1 MHIQLEPTRRFALV
15 QVKRRAT
22 RHIQQAGVFQLALD
36 LVVAPAQRVFKV
48 VGNVLVEFL
57 VFLVLDLGTR
67 AGPERAGPVHALPLG
82 LGSGLLLLTRRLL
95 WQLNGQGNMVG
106 VFGNDVAQTEGIG
119 KLALCGLEVQ
129 DDTGTALGLVDGGDS
144 EVTLTG

>member
-1 MHIQLEPTRRFALV
+1 MHIQLEPTRRFTLV
-15 QVKRRAT
+15 QVKRGAT
-22 RHIQQAGVFQLALD
+22 RHIQQAGVLQLALD
-36 LVVAPAQRVFKV
+36 LVVAPAQGVFKV
-48 VGNVLVEFL
+48 VGNVLVELL

-67 AGPERAGPVHALPLG
+67 ASPECAGSVYAFPPG
-82 LGSGLLLLTRRLL
+82 LGSGVLLPTRRLL
-95 WQLNGQGNMVG
+95 GQLDGQGNMVG

-119 KLALCGLEVQ
+119 KLALCGLKVQ